1 MNSWEYLPY
10 IYEPNSRFFIFLVVN
25 NYISFIEMKNLL
37 GLNCQYVS
45 QNTRTNFVVVT
56 GGCLLHTLHY
66 TTYVVQL
73 VGEGHALVLIKVWY
87 SSSCS
92 HHDNT
97 FHQRHNLRHQNIHLH
112 DHPSTPVGPQKDR
125 SLGCLWWKRNVRSS
139 QLCRFPSK
147 QNGWRHVNR

>member
-56 GGCLLHTLHY
+56 GRCLLHTLHY
-66 TTYVVQL
+66 LRGRAGRGGPRLGTDK
-73 VGEGHALVLIKVWY
+73 GLIQ
-87 SSSCS
+87 
-92 HHDNT
+92 
-97 FHQRHNLRHQNIHLH
+97 FFLQ
-112 DHPSTPVGPQKDR
+112 PS
-125 SLGCLWWKRNVRSS
+125 
-139 QLCRFPSK
+139 
-147 QNGWRHVNR
+147 